1 MGDLG
6 VEPCT
11 TTYRSKRV
19 ARARP
24 TWAASLDRGS
34 LRDLRLGTQS
44 VRRGKYWSV
53 NAFHVLGALFALWAI
68 TLAALGITR
77 ENFPRSGGQALAV
90 GGLSV
95 LLAVAAIG
103 SAWTFLT

>member
-1 MGDLG
+1 M
-6 VEPCT
+6 
-11 TTYRSKRV
+11 
-19 ARARP
+19 
-24 TWAASLDRGS
+24 
-34 LRDLRLGTQS
+34 
-44 VRRGKYWSV
+44 

-68 TLAALGITR
+68 ILAGLGITR
-77 ENFPRSGGQALAV
+77 ENFPRSGGQTLAV